1 MRKQKTR
8 NEAINFVIIAGII
21 YFWYNINGVLFNA
34 MEGEAKA
41 MLSIIMG
48 VITWLII
55 GDKISKFI

>member
-1 MRKQKTR
+1 MANKSG
-8 NEAINFVIIAGII
+8 NEAIKFVLIAGII

-48 VITWLII
+48 VATWLLA